1 MIHTYRESK
10 DVANALENE
19 GRDQFTILTMYTTL
33 PLPLPSVA
41 KGFDSNYIN
50 VEPIREYVEVPL
62 LSFLYSIRRDFQYLS

>member
-10 DVANALENE
+10 DIANALENE
-19 GRDQFTILTMYTTL
+19 GRNQFNILTMYTTL

-50 VEPIREYVEVPL
+50 LNQFVNMWGFRSSPFFIR
-62 LSFLYSIRRDFQYLS
+62 